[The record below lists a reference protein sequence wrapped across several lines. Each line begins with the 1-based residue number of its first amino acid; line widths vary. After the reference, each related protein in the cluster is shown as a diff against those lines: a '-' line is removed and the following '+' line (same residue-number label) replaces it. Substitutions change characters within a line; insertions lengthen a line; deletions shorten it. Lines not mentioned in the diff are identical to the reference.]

1 MFCVN
6 CGSKVDEKDLFCN
19 NCGFK
24 LKEVNTD
31 QNPSNYK
38 KDNSSVSNVKHN
50 AILSDL
56 SVCIVSIITFAVSL
70 IIMIIQS
77 WDPDQQPPISGIASL
92 IAILKPLIILMSVY
106 PQAIVAILS
115 IINLTT
121 KKNILLIF
129 MLIINSLVIIMI
141 INASLQLKLL
151 VVLLYLII
159 YIPFELILVLKLKND
174 KKRTIW

>member
-6 CGSKVDEKDLFCN
+6 CGCKVDEKDVFCN

-31 QNPSNYK
+31 KNPSKYK
-38 KDNSSVSNVKHN
+38 KDNSSVSDVKHN

-56 SVCIVSIITFAVSL
+56 SVCIVSIITFVVSL
-70 IIMIIQS
+70 IIMIIHT
-77 WDPDQQPPISGIASL
+77 WDPDPQPPISGIESL
-92 IAILKPLIILMSVY
+92 IAILKPLYILGSVY

-115 IINLTT
+115 IIYLTA

-141 INASLQLKLL
+141 IEAGLQLTLL
-151 VVLLYLII
+151 GLLYLSI
-159 YIPFELILVLKLKND
+159 YMPLELILVLKLKND